1 MLIFSNIYYDKY
13 DNIFIHWY
21 NDGEQIWYKFY
32 DITKMFDYEK
42 NNDIEAWNK
51 FINEDEKIL
60 FEEEYEDLRGNKYL
74 KPEKYIN
81 TVALFKLCDRYERI
95 IGNIR
100 KHVTKIEFQNGFINK
115 DDSNNHALQVNIGVL
130 RQCIENND
138 GDYDKLHSIAKAVCD
153 APIIQQIEHGNPI
166 KEEIINKFR
175 DDIYD
180 CDEIEEV
187 EWNIKMT
194 KKPGADNEE
203 ERIEKYKRHKGQG
216 TSCPAWL
223 IDIIK

>member
-1 MLIFSNIYYDKY
+1 MIIVPNVYYDKV
-13 DNIFIHWY
+13 DNVLIHWY
-21 NDGEQIWYKFY
+21 NDGQMWYKFY
-32 DITKMFDYEK
+32 DITSMFDYEE
-42 NNDIEAWNK
+42 NNAIAAWKK
-51 FINEDEKIL
+51 FINEDEKTI
-60 FEEEYEDLRGNKYL
+60 FEEEYEDFRGNICKNKY
-74 KPEKYIN
+74 KYIS
-81 TVALFKLCDRYERI
+81 TSALFKLCDRYERI

-115 DDSNNHALQVNIGVL
+115 DDSNNHVLQVNIGVL

-138 GDYDKLHSIAKAVCD
+138 GDYDKLHSVAKAVCD

-203 ERIEKYKRHKGQG
+203 ERKAKYERHKGQG

-223 IDIIK
+223 IDVIK

>member
-1 MLIFSNIYYDKY
+1 MIIVPNVYRDKV
-13 DNIFIHWY
+13 DNVLIHWY
-21 NDGEQIWYKFY
+21 NDGQMWYKFY
-32 DITKMFDYEK
+32 DITCMFGYEE
-42 NNDIEAWNK
+42 NNVNEAWKK
-51 FINEDEKIL
+51 FINEDEKTI
-60 FEEEYEDLRGNKYL
+60 FEEEYEDLRGNKYS

-81 TVALFKLCDRYERI
+81 TVALFKLCDKYERI

-138 GDYDKLHSIAKAVCD
+138 GDYDKLHSVAKAVCD

-187 EWNIKMT
+187 EYKITIDDEREKRVAMY
-194 KKPGADNEE
+194 KKFKKAHPNS
-203 ERIEKYKRHKGQG
+203 
-216 TSCPAWL
+216 SCPAW
-223 IDIIK
+223 IVDIIK